1 MYIYID
7 ENNYVYGYGSEQIE
21 NSIEVES
28 IPKEVDDYLGAY
40 KLIDDEYVVD
50 QERVDYLIF
59 LNDTEVELVQVSRWL
74 TEDYIAQITMYER
87 QKRQGKDV
95 DAIINE
101 LDSQYDVY
109 AELKESLLERLAMRF
124 DQWKEYISKAQEVNA
139 LAYIVTIAT
148 SVASAM
154 LIFILQSLIKENR
167 KLKKEKEE
175 SEKQK
180 ESALETG
187 VRQLLSVALEELYN
201 MYAESDSIPRRAY
214 ERWKKLHGAYKGLH
228 GNGTFTHMD
237 SEMDEKHII

>member
-40 KLIDDEYVVD
+40 KLINGEYVVD
-50 QERVDYLIF
+50 QERVNYLIF
-59 LNDTEVELVQVSRWL
+59 LNDTEVELVRVSRWL
-74 TEDYIAQITMYER
+74 TEDYITQITMYER

-124 DQWKEYISKAQEVNA
+124 DQWKESISKA
-139 LAYIVTIAT
+139 
-148 SVASAM
+148 
-154 LIFILQSLIKENR
+154 
-167 KLKKEKEE
+167 
-175 SEKQK
+175 
-180 ESALETG
+180 
-187 VRQLLSVALEELYN
+187 
-201 MYAESDSIPRRAY
+201 
-214 ERWKKLHGAYKGLH
+214 
-228 GNGTFTHMD
+228 
-237 SEMDEKHII
+237 